1 MRIESIR
8 CGFCIIFCYNFAV
21 VKRLAGMNNSSIKK
35 NIRHF
40 RKAKGYTQ
48 EEMAK
53 KIGMSETHYRN
64 IEKGST
70 VLISPVVGKIAE
82 ALGLSEDALILG
94 PMTDIHDVLEDE
106 EVPYM
111 TQNAYL
117 TNRLRIAE
125 DALSE
130 YQAKNKSLERDIS
143 EKELSIEDLRS
154 AVRILKRA
162 KGFENPEKI

>member
-1 MRIESIR
+1 MRTKSIS

-21 VKRLAGMNNSSIKK
+21 LKRLAGMNNSSIKK

-53 KIGMSETHYRN
+53 KIGISETHYRN

-70 VLISPVVGKIAE
+70 ILISPV
-82 ALGLSEDALILG
+82 LG

-117 TNRLRIAE
+117 TNRLRIAK

>member
-1 MRIESIR
+1 MLFLFYKSKEIR
-8 CGFCIIFCYNFAV
+8 
-21 VKRLAGMNNSSIKK
+21 RLSFYLNSDTL
-35 NIRHF
+35 F
-40 RKAKGYTQ
+40 
-48 EEMAK
+48 
-53 KIGMSETHYRN
+53 ETVSN

-70 VLISPVVGKIAE
+70 ILISPVVGKIAE
-82 ALGLSEDALILG
+82 ALGLSEEALFLG

>member
-1 MRIESIR
+1 
-8 CGFCIIFCYNFAV
+8 
-21 VKRLAGMNNSSIKK
+21 
-35 NIRHF
+35 
-40 RKAKGYTQ
+40 
-48 EEMAK
+48 
-53 KIGMSETHYRN
+53 
-64 IEKGST
+64 
-70 VLISPVVGKIAE
+70 
-82 ALGLSEDALILG
+82 
-94 PMTDIHDVLEDE
+94 
-106 EVPYM
+106 M

-154 AVRILKRA
+154 AVQILKRA

>member
-1 MRIESIR
+1 
-8 CGFCIIFCYNFAV
+8 
-21 VKRLAGMNNSSIKK
+21 MNNSSIKK

-48 EEMAK
+48 EQMAK

-64 IEKGST
+64 IENGGT

-82 ALGLSEDALILG
+82 ALELSEEALILG
-94 PMTDIHDVLEDE
+94 PMSDIQDVLEDE
-106 EVPYM
+106 EEPYM
-111 TQNAYL
+111 TRNAYL
-117 TNRLRIAE
+117 TNRLRIVE
-125 DALSE
+125 DELSE
-130 YQAKNKSLERDIS
+130 YQAKNESLERDIS
-143 EKELSIEDLRS
+143 EKELFIEDLRS

>member
-1 MRIESIR
+1 M
-8 CGFCIIFCYNFAV
+8 
-21 VKRLAGMNNSSIKK
+21 L
-35 NIRHF
+35 F
-40 RKAKGYTQ
+40 R
-48 EEMAK
+48 
-53 KIGMSETHYRN
+53 SETHYRN

-70 VLISPVVGKIAE
+70 ILISPVVGKIAE
-82 ALGLSEDALILG
+82 ALGLSEEALFLG

>member
-1 MRIESIR
+1 MRTKSIS

-21 VKRLAGMNNSSIKK
+21 LKRLAGMNNSSIKK

-48 EEMAK
+48 D
-53 KIGMSETHYRN
+53 ETHYRN

-70 VLISPVVGKIAE
+70 ILISPVVGKIAE
-82 ALGLSEDALILG
+82 ALGLSEEALFLG

-111 TQNAYL
+111 TQNADL

-162 KGFENPEKI
+162 KGFEDPEKI

>member
-1 MRIESIR
+1 
-8 CGFCIIFCYNFAV
+8 
-21 VKRLAGMNNSSIKK
+21 
-35 NIRHF
+35 
-40 RKAKGYTQ
+40 
-48 EEMAK
+48 
-53 KIGMSETHYRN
+53 
-64 IEKGST
+64 
-70 VLISPVVGKIAE
+70 
-82 ALGLSEDALILG
+82 
-94 PMTDIHDVLEDE
+94 MTDIHDVLEDE

>member
-1 MRIESIR
+1 MRTKSIS

-21 VKRLAGMNNSSIKK
+21 LKRLAGMNNSSIKK

-40 RKAKGYTQ
+40 
-48 EEMAK
+48 
-53 KIGMSETHYRN
+53 RN

-82 ALGLSEDALILG
+82 ALGLSEEALFLG

-143 EKELSIEDLRS
+143 EKELSIAGAVISRLPPTGVKPQTQES
-154 AVRILKRA
+154 ANCISAHR
-162 KGFENPEKI
+162 